1 MGSVTNKWSL
11 KHLVHSNQCIVSTH
25 RSLPV
30 VGAYADMHRWVVTC
44 AAYLEFFFFFLH
56 EMSIISLE
64 HFGAISWDMR
74 APGAEIYRKHYRDK
88 KHDGSI
94 WCYSLLFIL
103 WPDSDLIKGKMEVV
117 SIKPILNKNF
127 QEMFQM
133 ARNEYSCCVIM
144 WRLYLLLAW
153 VLMYNLPKVL
163 EDFTCLIF

>member
-1 MGSVTNKWSL
+1 MHCQHSPQFTSGGSLCRYAQVG
-11 KHLVHSNQCIVSTH
+11 SNMYSI
-25 RSLPV
+25 L
-30 VGAYADMHRWVVTC
+30 GI
-44 AAYLEFFFFFLH
+44 FFFLH

-133 ARNEYSCCVIM
+133 ARNEYSCCVII